1 MAQSATRL
9 AELLKARSL
18 TIAVAETSAGGLVAS
33 KLLARPGASGF
44 FRGGIVCYSAQAKR
58 ALLPGLPEKLAPTAT
73 EKHALQLAVALR
85 ELLEVDYAIGESG
98 VAGPSK
104 NSRGIAPGVDAVAVA
119 GPDGAYR
126 RGCSSRTPSS
136 ARPTRTARRQR
147 CRAPTRWRSSARAR
161 WRSPWRRSRRHERIL
176 CKHAP
181 DTHTRAPSL
190 HTHTPRH

>member
-1 MAQSATRL
+1 MAQSAMRL
-9 AELLKARSL
+9 AELLKARGL

-73 EKHALQLAVALR
+73 EKHALQLAIALR

-119 GPDGAYR
+119 GPDGAYL
-126 RGCSSRTPSS
+126 
-136 ARPTRTARRQR
+136 TRM
-147 CRAPTRWRSSARAR
+147 
-161 WRSPWRRSRRHERIL
+161 L
-176 CKHAP
+176 FP
-181 DTHTRAPSL
+181 DTELSAADAYGQAPKVPRADVMEKFSESAL
-190 HTHTPRH
+190 ALAVEALEAT

>member
-1 MAQSATRL
+1 MAQSAKRL
-9 AELLKARSL
+9 AELLKARQL

-119 GPDGAYR
+119 GPDGVYL
-126 RGCSSRTPSS
+126 
-136 ARPTRTARRQR
+136 TRM
-147 CRAPTRWRSSARAR
+147 
-161 WRSPWRRSRRHERIL
+161 L
-176 CKHAP
+176 FP
-181 DTHTRAPSL
+181 DTELSAADAYGQAPKVPRADAMEKFSESAL
-190 HTHTPRH
+190 ALAVEALEAT